1 MGMSDRRT
9 LRAEAT
15 ALLVVFLTVVTDVS
29 ARADRA
35 LIGCRIDVAVDGEA
49 LRIEAVAF
57 SLENMR
63 GSYRFALQKAS
74 ADGRSQNMQSGDF
87 DLQTGQEKILS
98 TTYLR
103 ASDADHFQ
111 AKLVLN
117 SNSGSVSCISP

>member
-1 MGMSDRRT
+1 MSDRRT

-15 ALLVVFLTVVTDVS
+15 ALLVVFLTVVTDMS

-49 LRIEAVAF
+49 LRIEAVAN
-57 SLENMR
+57 SRADVR
-63 GSYRFALQKAS
+63 GSYRFGLLKAS
-74 ADGRSQNMQSGDF
+74 ADGTSQNMQSGDF

>member
-1 MGMSDRRT
+1 MSDRRT

-15 ALLVVFLTVVTDVS
+15 ALLVVFLTVVTDMS

-49 LRIEAVAF
+49 LRIEAVAN
-57 SLENMR
+57 SRADVR
-63 GSYRFALQKAS
+63 GSYRFGLLKAS
-74 ADGRSQNMQSGDF
+74 ADGTSQNMQSGDF
-87 DLQTGQEKILS
+87 DLQAGREKILS

-103 ASDADHFQ
+103 ASDAGYFQ

>member
-1 MGMSDRRT
+1 MSDGRA
-9 LRAEAT
+9 LRAEAIV
-15 ALLVVFLTVVTDVS
+15 LLVVFLTVVTDMS

-49 LRIEAVAF
+49 LRIEAVVH
-57 SLENMR
+57 SRENVR
-63 GSYRFALQKAS
+63 GSYRFALRKVS
-74 ADGRSQNMQSGDF
+74 ADGTSQNMQSGDF
-87 DLQTGQEKILS
+87 DLQAGREKILS

-103 ASDADHFQ
+103 ASDAGHFQ